1 MEYIENTIMQTMDE
15 LFMNDIEWNNQEKKR
30 SFAKWATTLLLHAQK
45 DEQKQSTHIYEL
57 TPSEL

>member
-30 SFAKWATTLLLHAQK
+30 SFAK
-45 DEQKQSTHIYEL
+45 
-57 TPSEL
+57 